1 MGQGQKFPRLV
12 QGGRGRSP
20 EHVRPM
26 DAGDAG
32 ASAPLMPHS
41 DEAERAV
48 LGALLLDG
56 EAWGEVKALL
66 VVEDFYRESSR
77 HIWRAIEA
85 VTARKQ
91 ALDVVT
97 LIHALRDLDLLE
109 RVGGVAYIAQLSN
122 DVATAANVA
131 HYAGIVKRKS
141 VLRAVIER
149 SRDLSEQAH
158 TGEMD
163 DLDGFLDRA
172 SFDLAALG
180 TSAKA
185 AGVEVAQVLK
195 EYRAHLKAV
204 HNGFSKKKLLPT
216 GLAALDAML
225 GGGLRSGEY
234 TIVQGLTSHGKSV
247 MAMHLLCASQE
258 RPVEGG
264 PQAQGGSQSA
274 AGAQGGEQ
282 GEGLPGWAAL
292 YFSTEIPREDV
303 VANLMGYAGGYWPN
317 HFINDLEAGMGL
329 ASPLAP
335 RVADASDKLRGF
347 DLCIYDNTHGL
358 TSEFIVARALRR
370 ADEEDRAAL
379 SQGRAPRPVL
389 VVVDYLQLIK
399 DEQRKGEIPAM
410 ALMRASSNLRDL
422 AKRHDGRFAVVVMA
436 QSHGQVG
443 KERRAPEAEDVYMV
457 PGCRA
462 DVDTMLGVWRPCK
475 VDSTRDRE
483 EFVVMAN
490 KCRKADVPSCTLRFV
505 ASKGGRLEDVGER
518 TFYTPTDPAPP
529 RKKKGGGGW

>member
-1 MGQGQKFPRLV
+1 MGQGQRFPRMV
-12 QGGRGRSP
+12 HGGRSRSP
-20 EHVRPM
+20 EHVRPT
-26 DAGDAG
+26 DAA
-32 ASAPLMPHS
+32 ALVPMMPHS

-48 LGALLLDG
+48 LGALLIDG

-66 VVEDFYRESSR
+66 VGEDFYRESSR
-77 HIWRAIEA
+77 HIWRGIEA
-85 VTARKQ
+85 VAARGQ

-97 LIHALRDLDLLE
+97 LVHALRDLDLLE
-109 RVGGVAYIAQLSN
+109 RVGGVAYIAQLTN

-141 VLRAVIER
+141 VLRAVIEQA
-149 SRDLSEQAH
+149 RDLSDQAH

-185 AGVEVAQVLK
+185 AGVEVQQVLK
-195 EYRAHLKAV
+195 EYRAQLKAV
-204 HNGFSKKKLLPT
+204 HDGYSKKKLLST
-216 GLAALDAML
+216 GLADLDAML

-247 MAMHLLCASQE
+247 MALHLICASQE
-258 RPVEGG
+258 PARVVEEGA
-264 PQAQGGSQSA
+264 AQDNK
-274 AGAQGGEQ
+274 
-282 GEGLPGWAAL
+282 LPAWAAL
-292 YFSTEIPREDV
+292 YFSTEIPRDDV
-303 VANLMGYAGGYWPN
+303 IGNLMGYAGGYWPA

-329 ASPLAP
+329 ASPLAS
-335 RVADASDKLRGF
+335 RVADASERVRGF
-347 DLCIYDNTHGL
+347 DLCIYDNTSGL
-358 TSEFIVARALRR
+358 TSEFVVARALRR
-370 ADEEDRAAL
+370 AAQEDRDAHA
-379 SQGRAPRPVL
+379 QGRTPRPVL

-410 ALMRASSNLRDL
+410 ALMRASSNLREL

-436 QSHGQVG
+436 QTHGQVG

-462 DVDTMLGVWRPCK
+462 DVDTLLGVWRPCK
-475 VDSTRDRE
+475 VDASRDRE
-483 EFVVMAN
+483 EFVVLAN
-490 KCRKADVPSCTLRFV
+490 KCRKADVPACTLRFV
-505 ASKGGRLEDVGER
+505 TSKGGRLEDVGER
-518 TFYTPTDPAPP
+518 TFYTPTDPQPP